1 MYKTEIILKNET
13 GLHARPA
20 SVFVQEA
27 SKYVSDISLIKDEQT
42 YNAKSIMGLLSM
54 GAFKGERLT
63 IMAEGEDE
71 KEAVETLI
79 NLLKTMEE

>member
-1 MYKTEIILKNET
+1 MYKSEIILKNNN

-27 SKYVSDISLIKDEQT
+27 SKFISDIGLIKDGQE

-54 GAFKGERLT
+54 GAFKGDILT
-63 IMAEGEDE
+63 IVAEGEDE
-71 KEAVETLI
+71 EEAVDTLI
-79 NLLKTMEE
+79 ELLKNMEK